1 MLNHFF
7 PFKPGNINLSDRCRE
22 KSLSL
27 VKLSNPPAPSPPSI
41 QPGAQKVSP
50 SPRPPC
56 FWGSCSHGGC
66 VCLEGLSETQSVVEL
81 TQIQVPPHLGS
92 GSVGLRLWLLAL
104 GPIRLLLISPYLVGA
119 GGGED
124 LIWLFFFRTRNT
136 FCPQVG
142 LGHQQENSYSVL
154 GKPHR
159 AIGPQEENHSTSCNA
174 CGQFSVS
181 LWQGIGSGEEG
192 QYKEDSGCCRGCLA
206 WLTGKPLEW
215 VLSEEKILRFLSHWH
230 KVLQGYFS
238 IHELC
243 VG

>member
-1 MLNHFF
+1 MLNRFF

-41 QPGAQKVSP
+41 QPGTQKVSP
-50 SPRPPC
+50 SSRPPW
-56 FWGSCSHGGC
+56 FF
-66 VCLEGLSETQSVVEL
+66 E
-81 TQIQVPPHLGS
+81 
-92 GSVGLRLWLLAL
+92 
-104 GPIRLLLISPYLVGA
+104 LLLPQRMCLSRRALRNSVWCWADTDPGSSPPGEWVSGA
-119 GGGED
+119 EAVVANCRAHQVASNKPLPGWGWED
-124 LIWLFFFRTRNT
+124 LILLFFFRTCGT
-136 FCPQVG
+136 LCPQVG

-159 AIGPQEENHSTSCNA
+159 AIGPQEENHSTSCNT
-174 CGQFSVS
+174 CRQFSVS
-181 LWQGIGSGEEG
+181 LWQGLGSGEEG
-192 QYKEDSGCCRGCLA
+192 QYKEDSGCCRGSLA
-206 WLTGKPLEW
+206 WLTGRPLEW
-215 VLSEEKILRFLSHWH
+215 VLPEKILQFLSHWH